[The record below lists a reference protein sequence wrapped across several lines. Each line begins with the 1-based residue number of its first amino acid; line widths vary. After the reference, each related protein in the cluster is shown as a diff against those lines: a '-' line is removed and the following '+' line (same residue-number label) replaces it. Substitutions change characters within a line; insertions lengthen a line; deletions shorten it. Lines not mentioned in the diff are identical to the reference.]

1 MRKLKEIDNYFIKGI
16 NQNELLSNKNEKVW
30 ITLNP
35 IEHFLTLVFAV
46 TICISISAFS
56 SLIDISMG
64 IMSSTIGTNV
74 FATVAKIKKYKSII
88 KKKKKKH
95 DEIAFLAKANLDYI
109 NGSTSSSL
117 TDSDI
122 ERNYFHLI
130 DVLRTYD
137 YMKEEIN
144 KLETS

>member
-1 MRKLKEIDNYFIKGI
+1 
-16 NQNELLSNKNEKVW
+16 
-30 ITLNP
+30 
-35 IEHFLTLVFAV
+35 
-46 TICISISAFS
+46 
-56 SLIDISMG
+56 
-64 IMSSTIGTNV
+64 MSSTIGTNV

-88 KKKKKKH
+88 KKRKKKH